1 MPYIPSTDA
10 VAWIRKERLM
20 EMAKPNALAKSAM
33 LAMAEIKATTEAFDR
48 GETNVLDALD
58 AIVLAIEAYRAA
70 ERPRRKVG

>member
-1 MPYIPSTDA
+1 
-10 VAWIRKERLM
+10 M

-70 ERPRRKVG
+70 ERPRRKVA